1 MDKLKQFWK
10 ELDGAAVYHKREVFL
25 GGLLCLMTG
34 LTVGMLISPKK
45 STCIGCNNTSIC
57 EPEEVYEDEEE

>member
-34 LTVGMLISPKK
+34 LTVGMLISPRK
-45 STCIGCNNTSIC
+45 ST
-57 EPEEVYEDEEE
+57 